1 MELLTILVY
10 KLNDNGAI
18 DYSRFGNSI
27 VRDWNKI
34 ENLSKE
40 DISKMIKFDDWDKN
54 TANKLNQIY
63 DSKSDGNFGNQQ
75 LNNQVA
81 STPTTQA
88 PNLKSDGNFGFEP
101 GTKGIEETTKIYT
114 PNQNQQK
121 QKIEEVKDKK

>member
-1 MELLTILVY
+1 
-10 KLNDNGAI
+10 
-18 DYSRFGNSI
+18 
-27 VRDWNKI
+27 
-34 ENLSKE
+34 
-40 DISKMIKFDDWDKN
+40 MIKFDDWDKN